1 MFRTMDDVYEE
12 LEACYDEI
20 MERQI
25 SSVGDTLYTEHFYF
39 CNTSDLLDVNV
50 QQRIKEYSYCK
61 AFSTPPYPSLQQ
73 TPAQVVD
80 EFMLIEKELNY
91 LKSKDSNVSK

>member
-1 MFRTMDDVYEE
+1 MDDVYEE

-39 CNTSDLLDVNV
+39 CNTKDLLDENV
-50 QQRIKEYSYCK
+50 QK
-61 AFSTPPYPSLQQ
+61 
-73 TPAQVVD
+73 
-80 EFMLIEKELNY
+80 
-91 LKSKDSNVSK
+91 